1 MDKQNNYEYL
11 LSHDADRK
19 INGSLINITAREKK
33 KITQLMM
40 LTGQLGS
47 QCSMAQKS
55 TGILKETDFVD
66 RQTLLST
73 LNSWCWQDN
82 LTAYVSKKE
91 RIRKIRENN
100 NYISKALKPVVQK
113 LFKLL

>member
-1 MDKQNNYEYL
+1 
-11 LSHDADRK
+11 
-19 INGSLINITAREKK
+19 
-33 KITQLMM
+33 MM

-73 LNSWCWQDN
+73 LNS
-82 LTAYVSKKE
+82 
-91 RIRKIRENN
+91 
-100 NYISKALKPVVQK
+100 
-113 LFKLL
+113 